1 MLVGDY
7 LFVSK
12 VSYGP
17 KSPQTPISMPF
28 VHNNM
33 PASMTPSYVDWF
45 SMPYFRLP
53 GLGDVERFD
62 PVVFNFP
69 PGDTIIIDPVLST
82 FDFYQKRRL
91 MGIEMAKGVDNFIK
105 DESLYLK
112 AADKELKQRFGLR
125 QRPLDKREHYIKRC
139 IGLPGDK
146 LAIVDGEVFINDA
159 AIETP
164 SEVQFNYRYTL
175 KKTGFQ
181 SKMEEKLG
189 LTKLDI
195 AATKG
200 REGIA
205 AFTLGEIE
213 ELIAMDIT
221 DTLYRLPHV
230 NQQGTLDIFPNSAL
244 APYNSWDID
253 NFGPVVLPAK
263 GLNIPLSSQNIEM
276 YERAITHFEGHDLRI
291 EGDKIFIDG
300 VETDSFTFDLNYYW
314 MMGDNRHN
322 SLDSRFWGF
331 VPETH
336 VVGKAVFTWFSKAN
350 EHDQGPGK
358 GGIRWDRMFRSV
370 K

>member
-1 MLVGDY
+1 
-7 LFVSK
+7 
-12 VSYGP
+12 
-17 KSPQTPISMPF
+17 
-28 VHNNM
+28 
-33 PASMTPSYVDWF
+33 
-45 SMPYFRLP
+45 
-53 GLGDVERFD
+53 
-62 PVVFNFP
+62 
-69 PGDTIIIDPVLST
+69 
-82 FDFYQKRRL
+82 
-91 MGIEMAKGVDNFIK
+91 
-105 DESLYLK
+105 
-112 AADKELKQRFGLR
+112 
-125 QRPLDKREHYIKRC
+125 
-139 IGLPGDK
+139 
-146 LAIVDGEVFINDA
+146 
-159 AIETP
+159 
-164 SEVQFNYRYTL
+164 
-175 KKTGFQ
+175 
-181 SKMEEKLG
+181 
-189 LTKLDI
+189 
-195 AATKG
+195 
-200 REGIA
+200 
-205 AFTLGEIE
+205 
-213 ELIAMDIT
+213 
-221 DTLYRLPHV
+221 PHV